1 MATTKKSF
9 NKKYYFGGVYEDYDK
24 FMNYKKIAHGLL
36 RQYKFQSFLDIGC
49 GCGNLAKEMK
59 KILEQKYK
67 KKCDVYGIDFSAF
80 AVKNAQSP
88 FIKCVDCTKKLPF
101 KNKQFDLVYIYTT
114 YAYLKTIE
122 DIKKAMKEAYRVAK
136 NTIVFDDVFSH
147 KMAMDKDNYDPFRL
161 RFLNKG
167 QWLKLWQTVMKK
179 SDKYRFTKHKIIINK
194 G

>member
-9 NKKYYFGGVYEDYDK
+9 DKKYYFGGVYEDYDK

-49 GCGNLAKEMK
+49 GCGNLAKELK

-67 KKCDVYGIDFSAF
+67 KKLDIYGLDFSAF

-114 YAYLKTIE
+114 YSYLKTIE

-136 NTIVFDDVFSH
+136 KTIVFDDVFS
-147 KMAMDKDNYDPFRL
+147 KKAALDKDNYDPYRL
-161 RFLNKG
+161 RYMNKG
-167 QWLKLWQTVMKK
+167 EWLKLWQTVMRRG
-179 SDKYRFTKHKIIINK
+179 DKYRFTKHKIIITK
-194 G
+194 K